1 MKSSRQWAHDLF
13 LSVRGRAPTESEAD
27 RWLMLR
33 AEQTIAQI
41 KREAF
46 AAGANRYRSRLL
58 ALASPAET
66 IRLKQ
71 VIFQEG
77 PGE

>member
-13 LSVRGRAPTESEAD
+13 LSVRGRQPTDSEAD
-27 RWLMLR
+27 RWLVLQ
-33 AEQTIAQI
+33 AEQIIAQI

-46 AAGANRYRSRLL
+46 AAGADRYRSRLL
-58 ALASPAET
+58 AVASPAET
-66 IRLKQ
+66 MRLKR
-71 VIFQEG
+71 VVFHDG

>member
-13 LSVRGRAPTESEAD
+13 LSVRGRMPTGSEAD
-27 RWLMLR
+27 RWLVLQ
-33 AEQTIAQI
+33 AEQTIARI

-46 AAGANRYRSRLL
+46 AAGAERYRSRLL
-58 ALASPAET
+58 SVASPAET
-66 IRLKQ
+66 MRLKR
-71 VIFQEG
+71 VVFRDG